1 MAKFKFIV
9 TPGKALGEAPT
20 TVKGTYITLL
30 VISAVNLIDAFLEG
44 GLTGLYVG
52 MTGFWSIVLA
62 MFVSYLV
69 YDVGNTIIRKRKTAA
84 NIGYGLAAGF
94 IGVGLWNLL
103 SNGLYSSF
111 VIISLSVV
119 LVVFLSLPASKEY
132 VLKK

>member
-1 MAKFKFIV
+1 MAKFIV

-20 TVKGTYITLL
+20 AVKGVYLML
-30 VISAVNLIDAFLEG
+30 VIISIVNLVDALLEG
-44 GLTGLYVG
+44 GLTGLYTG

-62 MFVSYLV
+62 IFVSYLV

-103 SNGLYSSF
+103 SNGIYSSL
-111 VIISLSVV
+111 VIIILSVV
-119 LVVFLSLPASKEY
+119 LIVFLSLPVSKEY

>member
-1 MAKFKFIV
+1 MAKFIV

-20 TVKGTYITLL
+20 AVKGVYLML
-30 VISAVNLIDAFLEG
+30 VIISIVNLVDAFLEG
-44 GLTGLYVG
+44 GLTGLYTG

-62 MFVSYLV
+62 IFVSYLV

-103 SNGLYSSF
+103 SNGIYSSL
-111 VIISLSVV
+111 VIIILSVV
-119 LVVFLSLPASKEY
+119 LIVFLSLPVSKEY